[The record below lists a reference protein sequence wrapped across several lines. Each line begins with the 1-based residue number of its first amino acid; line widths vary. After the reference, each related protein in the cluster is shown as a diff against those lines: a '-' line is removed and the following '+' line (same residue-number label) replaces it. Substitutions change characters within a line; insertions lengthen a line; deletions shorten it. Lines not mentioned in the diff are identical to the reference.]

1 MLSDRAP
8 AASNARTGCIWK
20 AAPENIL
27 LTPAINADDR
37 PHVMVMRHDHH
48 MRTPDYVQDAQFIGS
63 VKLPDSGALWL
74 AGCIEQGC
82 RLGDGGER
90 AKPRDDGI
98 VASEMGLP
106 GRRSA
111 RGEDVA
117 VSGCTVLRAAHADRW
132 PNS

>member
-82 RLGDGGER
+82 RLGDGPPYDIANGFR
-90 AKPRDDGI
+90 GT
-98 VASEMGLP
+98 VHG
-106 GRRSA
+106 A
-111 RGEDVA
+111 RGP
-117 VSGCTVLRAAHADRW
+117 TVGDELLKVKHFNLPAASW
-132 PNS
+132 NWQP